1 MPKSWYEDPKIP
13 LEKNRYCFARVMWSS
28 CNGHETHIL
37 KLTILPVLLD
47 VDFTCNLF
55 HCGLVSV
62 CRFTVF
68 LALLG
73 NHCYS
78 FHRTKWRL
86 VTSICRGPGPVA
98 KKCRFFRR
106 NSNPLQ
112 IFQLQPK
119 KETSSSSLG
128 DRLEKKSIISPSN
141 RAICAGLRGKSGFRA
156 VPVTTVA
163 LTKVSNF
170 KCKLVARVA
179 WWGEE
184 PS

>member
-1 MPKSWYEDPKIP
+1 MKWIKKSYLQSIP
-13 LEKNRYCFARVMWSS
+13 LWFGVCLSFYC
-28 CNGHETHIL
+28 
-37 KLTILPVLLD
+37 
-47 VDFTCNLF
+47 
-55 HCGLVSV
+55 
-62 CRFTVF
+62 F
-68 LALLG
+68 LALLR

-86 VTSICRGPGPVA
+86 VTSIRRGPGPVA
-98 KKCRFFRR
+98 KKCGVFHR

-141 RAICAGLRGKSGFRA
+141 RAICAGLQDKSGFRA

-170 KCKLVARVA
+170 KCKLVARVTISTYA
-179 WWGEE
+179 TDARAEMTR
-184 PS
+184 